1 MRPVTAT
8 ETVSYSL
15 VIAAGLALAAAALFF
30 ALKELVWEPR
40 EYTVFNLA
48 LERCRG
54 DPRVQVRLGAPLT
67 GYGVESG
74 SRAAR
79 QRIRHKVER
88 DSAGVEH
95 VLVQFQLRGP
105 RGVAT
110 VFADGVTDSS
120 APGGYRMA
128 VIRVADAN
136 GALRTIA
143 VEPAAPPPAPMVV
156 SAPAPAAVYDGATG
170 QFAFSGEG
178 ERREKPAAKKT
189 PTLWGSLTG
198 RG

>member
-1 MRPVTAT
+1 
-8 ETVSYSL
+8 

-40 EYTVFNLA
+40 EYTVFSLA

-54 DPRVQVRLGAPLT
+54 DARVQVRLGAPLT

-88 DSAGVEH
+88 DADGVEH

-110 VFADGVTDSS
+110 VFADGVTDSQ

-128 VIRVADAN
+128 VVRVTDP
-136 GALRTIA
+136 GGSLRPIG
-143 VEPAAPPPAPMVV
+143 VEPAAV
-156 SAPAPAAVYDGATG
+156 APAPVVAAPAPAAAVYDGATG
-170 QFAFSGEG
+170 QFAYAGEG
-178 ERREKPAAKKT
+178 ERVAKPLAKKKT
-189 PTLWGSLTG
+189 PTLWGAITG